1 MVVLVGSLFA
11 TVMSLRASEA
21 VLGGSTASLSLV
33 DKIHIV
39 AMVFIFMAALI
50 AVFARKTCEAGKEE
64 LAKRRDRVWLRVL
77 GFSFVLANGLLIS
90 MAAITG

>member
-1 MVVLVGSLFA
+1 
-11 TVMSLRASEA
+11 A

-64 LAKRRDRVWLRVL
+64 LAKRRDRVWLPVL
-77 GFSFVLANGLLIS
+77 GISFVLANGLLIS